1 MARGPQDPGPD
12 LRLVL
17 PALGAWLSAAWVVG
31 LPSRSAAITVV
42 LLAAAGIMVSRLG
55 MRLLSV
61 ALLVAATAGV
71 IAALRVAGVA
81 SGPIAALA
89 DEGAQV
95 EIEFV
100 VTSDPRLR
108 EGRFEPVVLFEARA
122 ERVTGRGRT
131 TAVRSPLLVIA
142 DPGWLDVRFG
152 SRIDAEG
159 RLGVPQSTD
168 LSAVFAVRGDP
179 EVVSQPSAVN
189 RFVSRLRVGLRAAA
203 AGLGPVERVL
213 VPALVDGD
221 DADMPETAVEE
232 FRVCGLTHLLAVSGA
247 NLTLVLSFIVLV
259 GRRCGVRAHG
269 LTALG
274 VFGVVGFVL
283 LARPEPS
290 VLRAAAMGVV
300 ALAGLT
306 AGSRRRGVRALCVAV
321 LVLVLLDPWLA
332 RSVGFLLSSLATA
345 GILVLAPPWR
355 DAMNGWMPRWL
366 AESLAIPMAAQ
377 LVCTPVLAVI
387 AGQVSV
393 VSVVANLAAAPAVG
407 PATVLGLVSCLVSPA
422 SSTLAAFFAH
432 LAGAAA
438 WWIATV
444 AHVGAA
450 LPGAAL
456 PWPIGAR
463 GVVLLVVF
471 SLAATVVAPR
481 LLSRRYRSLGVVAV
495 MAVVLVR
502 PPGLAGWP
510 PDGWVMVVC
519 DVGQGDGLVLN
530 AGDGRGVV
538 VDTGPDPALMD
549 RCLDRLGIHS
559 VPLVVLTHFHADHV
573 EGLPGVLRGRSVG
586 EVEVGPLPDPA
597 SEAVAVLRWTRS
609 AGVPVT
615 LVSYGETR
623 QIGDL
628 QWTVIGPVPGFDPGT
643 ESEDGGSPPNNAS
656 IVMLVQVHGIRILL
670 TGDVE
675 PPAQRAILDSGVDV
689 AADVLKVPHHGSSHQ
704 DPEFIAACGAALAVV
719 SVGVDNDYGHPAGNT
734 LALLNRLGAVTRRT
748 DQDGSIAVVQTS
760 AGLAVRTLP

>member
-89 DEGAQV
+89 DEGAEV

-108 EGRFEPVVLFEARA
+108 QGRFEPVVLFEARA
-122 ERVTGRGRT
+122 EQVTGRGRT

-142 DPGWLDVRFG
+142 DPRWLDVRFG

-159 RLGVPQSTD
+159 RLGVARIAPTCRRS
-168 LSAVFAVRGDP
+168 SRFAAIPRC
-179 EVVSQPSAVN
+179 SQPSTVN
-189 RFVSRLRVGLRAAA
+189 RFVSRLRIGLRAAA

-221 DADMPETAVEE
+221 DADMPEPAVEE
-232 FRVCGLTHLLAVSGA
+232 FRVCGLTHLLAVSGS

-274 VFGVVGFVL
+274 VLGVVGFVL

-332 RSVGFLLSSLATA
+332 RSAGFLLSSLATA
-345 GILVLAPPWR
+345 GILILAPPWR

-377 LVCTPVLAVI
+377 LVCTPVIAAI
-387 AGQVSV
+387 AGQVSI

-407 PATVLGLVSCLVSPA
+407 PATVLGLVSCLVSLA

-432 LAGAAA
+432 LAGAADGDC
-438 WWIATV
+438 
-444 AHVGAA
+444 HDC
-450 LPGAAL
+450 PCR
-456 PWPIGAR
+456 AR
-463 GVVLLVVF
+463 VRRV
-471 SLAATVVAPR
+471 PR
-481 LLSRRYRSLGVVAV
+481 
-495 MAVVLVR
+495 
-502 PPGLAGWP
+502 
-510 PDGWVMVVC
+510 C
-519 DVGQGDGLVLN
+519 
-530 AGDGRGVV
+530 
-538 VDTGPDPALMD
+538 
-549 RCLDRLGIHS
+549 
-559 VPLVVLTHFHADHV
+559 
-573 EGLPGVLRGRSVG
+573 RGRSG
-586 EVEVGPLPDPA
+586 HGA
-597 SEAVAVLRWTRS
+597 WCCSSSS
-609 AGVPVT
+609 AW
-615 LVSYGETR
+615 L
-623 QIGDL
+623 
-628 QWTVIGPVPGFDPGT
+628 
-643 ESEDGGSPPNNAS
+643 
-656 IVMLVQVHGIRILL
+656 
-670 TGDVE
+670 
-675 PPAQRAILDSGVDV
+675 
-689 AADVLKVPHHGSSHQ
+689 
-704 DPEFIAACGAALAVV
+704 
-719 SVGVDNDYGHPAGNT
+719 
-734 LALLNRLGAVTRRT
+734 
-748 DQDGSIAVVQTS
+748 
-760 AGLAVRTLP
+760 